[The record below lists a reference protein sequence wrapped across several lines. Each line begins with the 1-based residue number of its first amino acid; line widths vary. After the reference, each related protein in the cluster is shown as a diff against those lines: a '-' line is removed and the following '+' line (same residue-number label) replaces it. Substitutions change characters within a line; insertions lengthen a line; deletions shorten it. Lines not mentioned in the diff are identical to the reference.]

1 MLQLS
6 YITTIYVGYRYN
18 EKYNVEPEFC
28 FGHGLSYTKFEYDNL
43 EINPDEKTVSCVE
56 KNVGEYDGSEI
67 VQVYVHKKD
76 SKLVKELAGF
86 DKIFLKKN
94 ESAKV
99 TIEIEAWQDEAEWYV
114 GSSLSDIRLSN

>member
-1 MLQLS
+1 M
-6 YITTIYVGYRYN
+6 
-18 EKYNVEPEFC
+18 
-28 FGHGLSYTKFEYDNL
+28 
-43 EINPDEKTVSCVE
+43 
-56 KNVGEYDGSEI
+56 
-67 VQVYVHKKD
+67 QVYVHRKD

-99 TIEIEAWQDEAEWYV
+99 TIEIESWQDDAEWYI